1 MKQSFCRENKSSLK
15 YNHIKKKKQQQKQQ
29 NKQPPMLSKQSH
41 QAYLIF
47 KNQIREKELKS
58 IPRSQD
64 KIKKDIILGNIYE
77 DGGTMSALGN
87 KLTP

>member
-15 YNHIKKKKQQQKQQ
+15 YNHIKKKKQKQQ

-77 DGGTMSALGN
+77 NGRTMSALGN

>member
-1 MKQSFCRENKSSLK
+1 
-15 YNHIKKKKQQQKQQ
+15 
-29 NKQPPMLSKQSH
+29 MLSKESH
-41 QAYLIF
+41 QAYLIL

-77 DGGTMSALGN
+77 NEGTTPALGN